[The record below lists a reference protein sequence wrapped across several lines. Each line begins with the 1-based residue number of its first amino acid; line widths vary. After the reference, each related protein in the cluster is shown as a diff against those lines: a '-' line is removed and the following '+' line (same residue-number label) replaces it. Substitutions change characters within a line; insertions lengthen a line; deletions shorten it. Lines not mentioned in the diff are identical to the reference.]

1 METGVSIF
9 HSSIAGLGGCPY
21 AKGATGNV
29 ATEDVLY
36 MLKGLGIETG
46 IDFDAAVNIGQY
58 ITKAT
63 GKTNASRVGQAIAA
77 KQFTGDQNA

>member
-1 METGVSIF
+1 MQAGVSIF

-46 IDFDAAVNIGQY
+46 IDFDATVKIGEY
-58 ITKAT
+58 IARAT
-63 GKTNASRVGQAIAA
+63 GKTNASRVGKAIAA
-77 KQFTGDQNA
+77 KMNGRST

>member
-1 METGVSIF
+1 
-9 HSSIAGLGGCPY
+9 
-21 AKGATGNV
+21 
-29 ATEDVLY
+29 

-63 GKTNASRVGQAIAA
+63 GKTNASRVGRAIAA

>member
-1 METGVSIF
+1 
-9 HSSIAGLGGCPY
+9 
-21 AKGATGNV
+21 V

-46 IDFDAAVNIGQY
+46 IDFDDAVTIGQY

-63 GKTNASRVGQAIAA
+63 GKPNISRVGRAITA
-77 KQFTGDQNA
+77 KQLIGD